1 MPGELVG
8 LRAGWVK
15 GSDPSLEALAAKAA
29 VTTQDATRKTL
40 YQQIQESMNTNGP
53 FMPLIQPAQ
62 LVVGASS
69 LKNLASNAVW
79 LVNLGELG

>member
-1 MPGELVG
+1 M
-8 LRAGWVK
+8 
-15 GSDPSLEALAAKAA
+15 
-29 VTTQDATRKTL
+29 TTQDAARKAL
-40 YQQIQESMNTNGP
+40 YQQIQESMNANGP

-69 LKNLASNAVW
+69 VKNLQSNALW

>member
-1 MPGELVG
+1 M
-8 LRAGWVK
+8 
-15 GSDPSLEALAAKAA
+15 
-29 VTTQDATRKTL
+29 TTQDSARKAL

-69 LKNLASNAVW
+69 VKNLQSNAVW

>member
-1 MPGELVG
+1 
-8 LRAGWVK
+8 
-15 GSDPSLEALAAKAA
+15 
-29 VTTQDATRKTL
+29 
-40 YQQIQESMNTNGP
+40 MNTNGP

-69 LKNLASNAVW
+69 VKDLQSNAVW